1 MNKIRQDFHVH
12 ASIETVFRALTDPIL
27 IEQWSESRAI
37 MDSKIG
43 TRFSLF
49 NGYIIGQN
57 LEIGLNK
64 KIVQNWRARNWK
76 DDSLVSMNLIKETGG
91 TKIELRQ
98 EGIPDQEYVSIQ
110 QGWNKFY
117 LGKLQRFFGNGR
129 RL

>member
-1 MNKIRQDFHVH
+1 MNKIRQDFHIR
-12 ASIETVFRALTDPIL
+12 ASKETVFRALTDPIL

-57 LEIGLNK
+57 IEIGLNE
-64 KIVQNWRARNWK
+64 KIVQNWRARNWRQ
-76 DDSLVSMNLIKETGG
+76 DSTVSMHLVKTAGG
-91 TKIELRQ
+91 TKVELKQ
-98 EGIPDQEYVSIQ
+98 DGIPDAEYVSIQ

-117 LGKLQRFFGNGR
+117 LGKLQRYFGEAR
-129 RL
+129 HL